1 MCGISVIVHFE
12 QGRQV
17 EDRQLQA
24 MNDIMAHRG
33 PDADGTFIE
42 GNIGLGHRRLSI
54 IDLETGAQP
63 MTSNDGDLV
72 ITYNGEIYNYL
83 ELKDELEK
91 LGHAF
96 RSNSDTEVILEA
108 YLEWDIDC
116 LEKLNGM
123 WAFAIW
129 DKSRKRLFA
138 ARDRIGEKPLHYST
152 YDNTFLFASEIK
164 SIIEYGVPKEID
176 GEVMDL
182 YLTLGY
188 VPAPYSFYKNIHKLM
203 PGHYA
208 IVENGDFKITKYWD
222 LPEIDEANMLEDKE
236 LVYDEF
242 QALFSDSIRIRM
254 RSDVDFGVFLSG
266 GLDSSSIAALMSEHS
281 KASVKAFTIGYKE
294 RDYDETALA
303 KQVAAKF
310 NIDYNELIVEP
321 DVLDQSLQKILN
333 SYDEPFG
340 DSSAIAVDQVAKFAT
355 QHVKMVLGGDG
366 GDELLS
372 GYTSY
377 QGEKFSA
384 QYSRIPGMVRK
395 GIQGSINT
403 LSKLARGKI
412 RYEANRALSV
422 SRSAGMDFNSR
433 LLAKRS
439 WIEREKTEK
448 VLRNYPSCIDAKSYI
463 EDVMSKCTYKD
474 PFYQLM
480 YFHLKVALPDDM
492 LVKVDRMTMHN
503 SLEVRTPFLDHR
515 LLEFMVG
522 VSKKVKM
529 QGYERKS
536 ILRNTIGKQLPSDLL
551 NAPKKGFVVPV
562 REWFKEASVQDKLNN
577 MFKDTLP
584 LDRKCIQE
592 LISDNREGKKDYGNF
607 IWMLLV
613 LDQFANN

>member
-1 MCGISVIVHFE
+1 MCGISGIVHFDQTRSVQRGVLE
-12 QGRQV
+12 
-17 EDRQLQA
+17 A
-24 MNDIMAHRG
+24 MNAVLSHRG
-33 PDADGTFIE
+33 PDADGLFLE
-42 GNIGLGHRRLSI
+42 EYVGLGHRRLSI

-63 MTSNDGDLV
+63 MLSADRNVV

-83 ELKDELEK
+83 ELREELEK
-91 LGHAF
+91 LNHQF
-96 RSNSDTEVILEA
+96 LTDSDTEVILQA
-108 YLEWDIDC
+108 YLEWGVDC
-116 LEKLNGM
+116 LQRLNGM

-129 DKSRKRLFA
+129 DKSKKRLFL
-138 ARDRIGEKPLHYST
+138 ARDRIGEKPLHYALH
-152 YDNTFLFASEIK
+152 DNSFLFASEIK
-164 SIIEYGVPKEID
+164 SIIKYGLPKEINE
-176 GEVMDL
+176 EVMDI

-203 PGHYA
+203 PGHFA
-208 IVENGDFKITKYWD
+208 IVENGDLKISEYWD
-222 LPEIDEANMLEDKE
+222 LPEIDESNMIEDQPLIYEK
-236 LVYDEF
+236 F
-242 QALFSDSIRIRM
+242 SSLFSDSIKIRM

-281 KASVKAFTIGYKE
+281 GSKVRSFTIGYKE
-294 RDYDETALA
+294 KDFDETVLA
-303 KQVAAKF
+303 KQVADKF
-310 NIDYNELIVEP
+310 DLEYNELIVDL
-321 DVLDQSLQKILN
+321 DVLDESLRKVST

-340 DSSAIAVDQVAKFAT
+340 DSSAIAVDQVARFAS

-384 QYSRIPGMVRK
+384 QYSQIPGAARK
-395 GIQGSINT
+395 GIESSIDVM
-403 LSKLARGKI
+403 SKLTRGKM
-412 RYEANRALSV
+412 RYKANRALSV
-422 SRSAGMDFNSR
+422 SQSAGLDFNAR

-439 WIEREKTEK
+439 WIEREKTER
-448 VLRNYPSCIDAKSYI
+448 VLQNFPHCISAKSYI
-463 EDVMSKCTYKD
+463 DDIMSRCPYKD

-536 ILRNTIGKQLPSDLL
+536 ILRNTVGKQLPSDLL

-562 REWFKEASVQDKLNN
+562 REWFKDPNIQDRLNN
-577 MFKDTLP
+577 MFKSSLP
-584 LDRKCIQE
+584 LDRKCIKE
-592 LISDNREGKKDYGNF
+592 LITDNRTGKKDYGNF

-613 LDQFANN
+613 LDEFAN